1 MSKYMVLA
9 SLKTKDK
16 KIGYRVFTNELKKTL
31 VSLERECSDF
41 GANVSVYKPLYG
53 DMDENLPLPDIT
65 LYPSLIEFRD
75 AIKNEHG
82 RF

>member
-9 SLKTKDK
+9 SLKTKNK
-16 KIGYRVFTNELKKTL
+16 KIGYRVFTNKLKKTL
-31 VSLERECSDF
+31 VSLERECSDL

-75 AIKNEHG
+75 AIKEET
-82 RF
+82 